1 MSRTRKAA
9 AVALAAGLLFAGCSK
24 KDDVKASGGEG
35 SNEASSATSKPAS
48 TEAPATSE
56 PKGTTTTTV
65 DTSNDG
71 QIAKDA
77 LIGTSDLPP
86 GEWSTDTSSSSSS
99 SDSGELLDVPT
110 CKALVTDVEAA
121 KAKATGKASEQFSQ
135 GTDQSVVLGNDVEIY
150 ASRDAVRQIGTV
162 TDSKDFSKCFLD
174 FIRTQQGSDEG
185 TLSDITVTAFNVD
198 IDKDAL
204 KVDFVTGLNI
214 RFTLEFSGNT
224 VNAVVR
230 AVFVGVDRGLTIV
243 NVAAFEVPGMTAPV
257 DIESL
262 EIAPTVRAAAKS
274 LKDALAS

>member
-56 PKGTTTTTV
+56 PKGTTTTI
-65 DTSNDG
+65 DTSKDG

-77 LIGTSDLPP
+77 LIGTSDLPA
-86 GEWSTDTSSSSSS
+86 GEWATDTSSSSSS
-99 SDSGELLDVPT
+99 SDSGELIDVPS
-110 CKALVTDVEAA
+110 CKALVTDAEAA
-121 KAKATGKASEQFSQ
+121 KAKATGKASEQFTQ
-135 GTDQSVVLGNDVEIY
+135 GADQTVNLGNDVEIY
-150 ASRDAVRQIGTV
+150 ASRDAVRQIGTI

-185 TLSDITVTAFNVD
+185 NLSDITVTAFNVD
-198 IDKDAL
+198 IDKEAL

-214 RFTLEFSGNT
+214 RFTLDFAGNT
-224 VNAVVR
+224 ANVVVR

-243 NVAAFEVPGMTAPV
+243 SLTAVEVPGMTAPV

-262 EIAPTVRAAAKS
+262 QIAPTVRAAAKS